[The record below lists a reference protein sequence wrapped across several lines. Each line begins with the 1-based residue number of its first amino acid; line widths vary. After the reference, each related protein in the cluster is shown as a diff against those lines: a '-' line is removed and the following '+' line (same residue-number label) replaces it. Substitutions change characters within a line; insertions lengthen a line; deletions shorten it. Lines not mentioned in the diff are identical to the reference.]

1 MHELGKDWRELQNQ
15 LSGTGKGDKTEI
27 LYVARGPFLIK
38 VSDKAEKI
46 KKLNFW
52 KAEVTKMNQVSLSLP
67 EMKTRVHY
75 ISTFT
80 GRNYWAVTQVL
91 VVAVKTYLDQGWKK

>member
-1 MHELGKDWRELQNQ
+1 MKRITKPVKRYRYRRL
-15 LSGTGKGDKTEI
+15 KTEI

-80 GRNYWAVTQVL
+80 GKNY
-91 VVAVKTYLDQGWKK
+91 

>member
-1 MHELGKDWRELQNQ
+1 MKRITKPVKRYRYRRL
-15 LSGTGKGDKTEI
+15 KTEI
-27 LYVARGPFLIK
+27 LYVALGPFLIK

-80 GRNYWAVTQVL
+80 GRNY
-91 VVAVKTYLDQGWKK
+91 

>member
-1 MHELGKDWRELQNQ
+1 MKRITKPVKRYRYRRL
-15 LSGTGKGDKTEI
+15 KTEI
-27 LYVARGPFLIK
+27 LYVAWGPFLIK

-80 GRNYWAVTQVL
+80 GRNY
-91 VVAVKTYLDQGWKK
+91 

>member
-1 MHELGKDWRELQNQ
+1 MKRITKPVKRYRYRRL
-15 LSGTGKGDKTEI
+15 KTEI
-27 LYVARGPFLIK
+27 LYVAQGPFLIK

-80 GRNYWAVTQVL
+80 GRNY
-91 VVAVKTYLDQGWKK
+91 

>member
-1 MHELGKDWRELQNQ
+1 MKRITKPVKWYRYRRL
-15 LSGTGKGDKTEI
+15 KTEI

-80 GRNYWAVTQVL
+80 GRNY
-91 VVAVKTYLDQGWKK
+91 